1 MFEFM
6 DKDTYRI
13 GDALLELK
21 QAMIDYEEARKMQ
34 LVTEKNRM
42 TAMKNFEEATKNN
55 IVLTKGEMINADNT
69 RMTTIITNP
78 ELRNMWIVADM
89 EAITAFAE
97 AEIKKE
103 RLLAIETA
111 IRALTRT

>member
-1 MFEFM
+1 MFEFT
-6 DKDTYRI
+6 DKDTYRM

-21 QAMIDYEEARKMQ
+21 QAMIDYEEARRIQMT
-34 LVTEKNRM
+34 TEKNRM
-42 TAMKNFEEATKNN
+42 TAMKNFEKAMKNN
-55 IVLTKGEMINADNT
+55 IVITKGEMINADNAK
-69 RMTTIITNP
+69 MTTIITNP
-78 ELRNMWIVADM
+78 ELRNIWIVADM

>member
-21 QAMIDYEEARKMQ
+21 QAMTNYEEARRRQ
-34 LVTEKNRM
+34 LVTEQNRI
-42 TAMKNFEEATKNN
+42 TAMKNFEEATSNN
-55 IVLTKGEMINADNT
+55 IVITKGEMINADNL

-103 RLLAIETA
+103 RLQAIETA
-111 IRALTRT
+111 IRALTKT